1 MIDWKKRAAQ
11 LEVELDHTITAHNVL
26 LDDNDQLRKE
36 NQTLRDEIKE
46 ARQLLMDALY
56 RHARHNFEG

>member
-1 MIDWKKRAAQ
+1 MINWKKRAEQ
-11 LEVELDHTITAHNVL
+11 LETELDHTIIAHNVL

-46 ARQLLMDALY
+46 ARKLLIDALY
-56 RHARHNFEG
+56 KHAHRNFDG